1 MTINGKTVFLIG
13 AAILA
18 GLVVIEPKD
27 VHIAI
32 GERAMG
38 GYDGLSNPEAASR
51 AEREAKEAAAR
62 AEAAAGA
69 LEPQN

>member
-1 MTINGKTVFLIG
+1 MTISGKTVFLIG

>member
-1 MTINGKTVFLIG
+1 MTISGKTVFLIG

-18 GLVVIEPKD
+18 GLVIVQLKD

-38 GYDGLSNPEAASR
+38 GYDSSSNPEAASR
-51 AEREAKEAAAR
+51 ADPFIPRGELRCDSF
-62 AEAAAGA
+62 
-69 LEPQN
+69 P

>member
-18 GLVVIEPKD
+18 GLVVIELKD

-38 GYDGLSNPEAASR
+38 GYDSSSNPEAASR

-69 LEPQN
+69 LEPQD

>member
-1 MTINGKTVFLIG
+1 MTMNGKTAFLIG
-13 AAILA
+13 AAIFI
-18 GLVVIEPKD
+18 GLVVIQLKD

-38 GYDGLSNPEAASR
+38 GYDGSSNPEAASR

-62 AEAAAGA
+62 AEAAASA